1 MATLSLNFNALRDL
15 QDCANGILSLPV
27 TRQAIICNRKE
38 KWVDE
43 VSEGSL
49 RMLDLCG
56 ITRDVMLLAKQHL
69 QDLQSGLRRRT
80 VGESSFSSSLDNNYE
95 NVTGG
100 CDTSVVKNMKKGLF
114 KCLEGLKGMKCDP
127 FSLSSSSLSH
137 VDPNLLVVVTVL
149 REVRMAT
156 ISVVESIL
164 SLMSTPKAKPII
176 NKRSFISKL
185 MRVKRVANV
194 FEDED
199 EGVDA
204 DTFVALHEYNFC
216 EKVSEI
222 QTANKRLEVLEG
234 AIEGLEVEL
243 ECMFRRLIQT
253 RVSLLNILNH

>member
-1 MATLSLNFNALRDL
+1 MAILSLNFNALRDL
-15 QDCANGILSLPV
+15 QDCANGILSLTV

-69 QDLQSGLRRRT
+69 QDLQSALRRRT
-80 VGESSFSSSLDNNYE
+80 LGDSSFSSSLDNSYE
-95 NVTGG
+95 NVNGG
-100 CDTSVVKNMKKGLF
+100 CDTSVVKKMKKELF

-164 SLMSTPKAKPII
+164 SLMSTPRAKPIL
-176 NKRSFISKL
+176 NKKSFISKL
-185 MRVKRVANV
+185 MRVKRVAN

-204 DTFVALHEYNFC
+204 DTLFSLHEYNFC